1 LAIDV
6 RHLLWLKIAES
17 LLNILERTTPCSV
30 IDLAITVGVVIVG
43 FAKGFVDKVISY
55 YMTRLDLQ
63 KLTLGEGG
71 AFGIWSIA
79 VMYILEEWV

>member
-43 FAKGFVDKVISY
+43 FAKGFVDEVIS

-71 AFGIWSIA
+71 AFGIRSIA

>member
-17 LLNILERTTPCSV
+17 LLNILERRCSV
-30 IDLAITVGVVIVG
+30 IDRAIPIGIVIVG
-43 FAKGFVDKVISY
+43 FVEGFVGEVISY
-55 YMTRLDLQ
+55 MARLDLQ

-71 AFGIWSIA
+71 DFGVWSIA
-79 VMYILEEWV
+79 AMYILEEWA